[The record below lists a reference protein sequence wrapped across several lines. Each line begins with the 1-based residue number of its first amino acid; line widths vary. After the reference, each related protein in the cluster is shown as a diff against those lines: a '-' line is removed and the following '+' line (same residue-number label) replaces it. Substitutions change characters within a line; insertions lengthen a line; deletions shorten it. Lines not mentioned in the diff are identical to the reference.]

1 LEEVVGLDISY
12 HDGSFYE
19 SEPEHIQAYGKR
31 KVAKKHSSF
40 HSDDSQSQSSF
51 PQYELRNT
59 SLPRDLSMN
68 KV

>member
-31 KVAKKHSSF
+31 KVAKKTPFILTIVSLNPHS
-40 HSDDSQSQSSF
+40 
-51 PQYELRNT
+51 RN
-59 SLPRDLSMN
+59 MN
-68 KV
+68 LEILLYPGICQ